1 MRVAKA
7 SVSVAYDNTFEES
20 PLKVKQPVTIQEG
33 PEGDVVPST
42 VRPDLR
48 HITMDKLPEPLS
60 KSCIKYEPKDPSSEG
75 LGDVTEGLESV

>member
-1 MRVAKA
+1 
-7 SVSVAYDNTFEES
+7 
-20 PLKVKQPVTIQEG
+20 
-33 PEGDVVPST
+33 VVPST

-48 HITMDKLPEPLS
+48 HITMDKSPEPLS